1 MSTQTQIS
9 EKQLL
14 LDIQPLIQNGE
25 SEKVRDM
32 LGNYRPEDI
41 ADIFWDLEMDEAKFI
56 IKVVEKEKAVE
67 LIRSLDPEIQ
77 ERFFK
82 GYEARE
88 IADDVVA
95 YLDSDDSVDILN
107 LLPTRKAE
115 EVLSHLDDQDY
126 AKSLASMLH
135 YDDDIAGGLM
145 AKELVRVKH
154 NWTVSQCIEEIR
166 KQAEEVESVHAVYVV
181 DEKDFLKGVVSLKDI
196 VLSKAHTSVIEI
208 TNTELISVNA
218 YATGEEVARL
228 MNKYDLI
235 TIPVVDSMNRLI
247 GRITIDDVVDF
258 IKEEADKDF
267 QLQAGLSESVESEDK
282 VLILSRARLPWL
294 MVGLLGGLG
303 SSMLVSNFEGD
314 ISHLPQMAFFMPVVA
329 AMGGNAGVQ
338 SSAIIVQGLANNT
351 LKSRNIIP
359 KLAKEFTVS
368 LINGLVCSAVLLM
381 FNVLIGHSYDLSM
394 VVSIALIT
402 VIIFASLL
410 GTITP
415 LILERFRIDPALAT
429 GPFITT
435 TNDVIGLGV
444 YFMLGRILLG
454 V

>member
-1 MSTQTQIS
+1 MSNQVS

-14 LDIQPLIQNGE
+14 LQIQPLIENHE
-25 SEKVRDM
+25 AEAVR
-32 LGNYRPEDI
+32 LLLEAYRPEDI
-41 ADIFWDLEMDEAKFI
+41 ADIFWDIELDEAKFI
-56 IKVVEKEKAVE
+56 IKVVGQKEAVE
-67 LIRSLDPEIQ
+67 IIRSLDEELQ

-82 GYEARE
+82 GYTAKE
-88 IADDVVA
+88 IADDVVS

-115 EVLSHLDDQDY
+115 EVLSYLDDQDY
-126 AKSLASMLH
+126 AKNLASMLH
-135 YDDDIAGGLM
+135 YDDDVAGGLM
-145 AKELVRVKH
+145 AKELVQVKH

-166 KQAEEVESVHAVYVV
+166 LQAEEVDSVHAVYVV
-181 DEKDFLKGVVSLKDI
+181 DDKNILNGVVSLKDI

-208 TNTELISVNA
+208 TKTEFIAVNA

-235 TIPVVDSMNRLI
+235 TIPVIDSMNRLI

-267 QLQAGLSESVESEDK
+267 QLQAGLSDSVVSEDK
-282 VLILSRARLPWL
+282 VLILSKARLPWL
-294 MVGLLGGLG
+294 MVGLIGGLG
-303 SSMLVSNFEGD
+303 SSMLVSNFETD

-351 LKSRNIIP
+351 LKSKNIMP

-368 LINGLVCSAVLLM
+368 LINGLACSALLLM
-381 FNVLIGHSYDLSM
+381 FNLIIGHNYDLSI

-415 LILERFRIDPALAT
+415 LILEKFKIDPALAT
-429 GPFITT
+429 GPFVTT
-435 TNDVIGLGV
+435 INDIIGLTV
-444 YFMLGRILLG
+444 YFSLGRILLG
-454 V
+454 A

>member
-1 MSTQTQIS
+1 MSTQVS

-14 LDIQPLIQNGE
+14 LQIQPLIENQE
-25 SEKVRDM
+25 AEAVR
-32 LGNYRPEDI
+32 LLLEAYRPEDI
-41 ADIFWDLEMDEAKFI
+41 ADIFWDIELDEAKFI
-56 IKVVEKEKAVE
+56 IKVVGQEDAVE
-67 LIRSLDPEIQ
+67 IIRSLDEELQ

-82 GYEARE
+82 GYDAKE
-88 IADDVVA
+88 IADDVVS

-115 EVLSHLDDQDY
+115 EVLSYLDDQDY
-126 AKSLASMLH
+126 AKNLAAMLH
-135 YDDDIAGGLM
+135 YDDDVAGGLM
-145 AKELVRVKH
+145 AKELVQVKH

-166 KQAEEVESVHAVYVV
+166 LQAEEVESVHAVYVV
-181 DEKDFLKGVVSLKDI
+181 DDKNILKGVVSLKDI

-208 TNTELISVNA
+208 TNTEFIAVNA

-235 TIPVVDSMNRLI
+235 TIPVIDSMNRLI

-267 QLQAGLSESVESEDK
+267 QLQAGLSDSVVSEDK
-282 VLILSRARLPWL
+282 VLILSKARLPWL
-294 MVGLLGGLG
+294 MVGLMGGLG
-303 SSMLVSNFEGD
+303 SSMLVSNFETD
-314 ISHLPQMAFFMPVVA
+314 ISNLPQMAFFMPVVA

-351 LKSRNIIP
+351 LKSKNIMP

-368 LINGLVCSAVLLM
+368 LINGLVCSALLLM
-381 FNVLIGHSYDLSM
+381 FNLIIGHGYDLSI

-410 GTITP
+410 GTVTP
-415 LILERFRIDPALAT
+415 LILEKFNIDPALAT
-429 GPFITT
+429 GPFVTT
-435 TNDVIGLGV
+435 INDIIGLTV
-444 YFMLGRILLG
+444 YFSLGRLLLG
-454 V
+454 A

>member
-1 MSTQTQIS
+1 MSTQVS

-14 LDIQPLIQNGE
+14 LQIQPLIENQE
-25 SEKVRDM
+25 AEAVR
-32 LGNYRPEDI
+32 LLLEAYRPEDI
-41 ADIFWDLEMDEAKFI
+41 AEIFWDIELDEAKFI
-56 IKVVEKEKAVE
+56 IKVVGQEEAVE
-67 LIRSLDPEIQ
+67 IIRSLDEELQ

-82 GYEARE
+82 GYDAKE
-88 IADDVVA
+88 IADDVVS

-115 EVLSHLDDQDY
+115 EVLSYLDDQDY
-126 AKSLASMLH
+126 AKNLAAMLH
-135 YDDDIAGGLM
+135 YDDDVAGGLM
-145 AKELVRVKH
+145 AKELVQVKH

-166 KQAEEVESVHAVYVV
+166 LQAEEVDSVHAVYVV
-181 DEKDFLKGVVSLKDI
+181 DDKNILKGVVSLKDI

-208 TNTELISVNA
+208 TNTEFIAVNA

-235 TIPVVDSMNRLI
+235 TIPVIDSMNRLI

-267 QLQAGLSESVESEDK
+267 QLQAGLSESVASEDK

-294 MVGLLGGLG
+294 MVGLMGGLG
-303 SSMLVSNFEGD
+303 SSMLVSNFETD

-351 LKSRNIIP
+351 LKSKNIMP

-368 LINGLVCSAVLLM
+368 LINGLVCSALLLL
-381 FNVLIGHSYDLSM
+381 FNLLVGHHYNLSL

-415 LILERFRIDPALAT
+415 LILEKFNIDPALAT
-429 GPFITT
+429 GPFVTT
-435 TNDVIGLGV
+435 TNDIIGLTV
-444 YFMLGRILLG
+444 YFSLGRMLLG
-454 V
+454 A

>member
-1 MSTQTQIS
+1 MSTSAT

-14 LDIQPLIQNGE
+14 TDLQPLIQHADVDAINT
-25 SEKVRDM
+25 
-32 LGNYRPEDI
+32 LLQNYRPEDI
-41 ADIFWDLEMDEAKFI
+41 ADIFWDLELDEAKFLV
-56 IKVVEKEKAVE
+56 KVIDKVKAVE
-67 LIRSLDPEIQ
+67 VIRSLDEELQ

-115 EVLSHLDDQDY
+115 EVLSYLGDQDY
-126 AKSLASMLH
+126 AKNLAAMLH
-135 YDDDIAGGLM
+135 YADDIAGGLM
-145 AKELVRVKH
+145 AKELVQVKH
-154 NWTVSQCIEEIR
+154 NWTVSQCVEEIR
-166 KQAEEVESVHAVYVV
+166 KQAEEVDAVHAVYVV
-181 DEKDFLKGVVSLKDI
+181 DDKNVLKGVVSLKDI
-196 VLSKAHTSVIEI
+196 VLSRAHTSVIEI
-208 TNTELISVNA
+208 TKTEFIAVNA
-218 YATGEEVARL
+218 YATGEEVAQI

-235 TIPVVDSMNRLI
+235 SIPVVDSMNRLI

-267 QLQAGLSESVESEDK
+267 QLQAGLSESVESDDK

-294 MVGLLGGLG
+294 MVGLIGGLG
-303 SSMLVSNFEGD
+303 SSMLVSNFETD
-314 ISHLPQMAFFMPVVA
+314 ISVLPQMAFFMPVVA

-351 LKSRNIIP
+351 LKSKNILP
-359 KLAKEFTVS
+359 KLGKEFTVS
-368 LINGLVCSAVLLM
+368 LINGLACSAIMLL
-381 FNVLIGHSYDLSM
+381 FNLVIGHEYHLSM
-394 VVSIALIT
+394 VVSLALVT

-415 LILERFRIDPALAT
+415 LILEKFKIDPALAT

-435 TNDVIGLGV
+435 TNDVIGLSV
-444 YFMLGRILLG
+444 YFLLGRMMLGAI
-454 V
+454 

>member
-1 MSTQTQIS
+1 MSVPIS

-14 LDIQPLIQNGE
+14 NDILPLILE
-25 SEKVRDM
+25 SDAEGINELLKNHRA
-32 LGNYRPEDI
+32 EDI
-41 ADIFWDLEMDEAKFI
+41 AEIFWDLEPDESKFL
-56 IKVVEKEKAVE
+56 IKVIDKEKAVDV
-67 LIRSLDPEIQ
+67 IRSLDEELQ
-77 ERFFK
+77 ETLFK
-82 GYEARE
+82 AYTASE
-88 IADDVVA
+88 IAGDVVA

-107 LLPTRKAE
+107 LLPTQKAE
-115 EVLSHLDDQDY
+115 EVLSHIHDQDY
-126 AKSLASMLH
+126 AKNLAAMLH
-135 YDDDIAGGLM
+135 YADDIAGGLM
-145 AKELVRVKH
+145 AKELIQVRH
-154 NWTVSQCIEEIR
+154 NWTVSQCVEEIR
-166 KQAEEVESVHAVYVV
+166 KQAEEVQSVHTVYVV
-181 DEKDFLKGVVSLKDI
+181 DAKNVLVGVVSLKDI
-196 VLSKAHTSVIEI
+196 VLTKAHSSVIEI
-208 TNTELISVNA
+208 TNTEVISVNA

-228 MNKYDLI
+228 MSKYDLI

-267 QLQAGLSESVESEDK
+267 QLQAGLSENVESDDK

-294 MVGLLGGLG
+294 MIGLIGGLG

-314 ISHLPQMAFFMPVVA
+314 ISRLPQIAFFMPVVA

-351 LKSRNIIP
+351 LKSRNIMP

-368 LINGLVCSAVLLM
+368 LINGLACSAILLL
-381 FNVLIGHSYDLSM
+381 FNVVLGHGYDLSM
-394 VVSIALIT
+394 VVSLALIT

-410 GTITP
+410 GTVTP
-415 LILERFRIDPALAT
+415 LILERLKIDPALAT

-444 YFMLGRILLG
+444 YFLLGRMLLG
-454 V
+454 AF

>member
-1 MSTQTQIS
+1 MSNQVS

-14 LDIQPLIQNGE
+14 LQIQPLIENHE
-25 SEKVRDM
+25 AEAVR
-32 LGNYRPEDI
+32 LLLEAYRPEDI
-41 ADIFWDLEMDEAKFI
+41 ADIFWDIELDEAKFI
-56 IKVVEKEKAVE
+56 IKVVGQKEAVE
-67 LIRSLDPEIQ
+67 IIRSLDEELQ

-82 GYEARE
+82 GYTSKE
-88 IADDVVA
+88 IADDVVS

-115 EVLSHLDDQDY
+115 EVLSYLDDQDY
-126 AKSLASMLH
+126 AKNLAAMLH
-135 YDDDIAGGLM
+135 YDDDVAGGLM
-145 AKELVRVKH
+145 AKELVQVKH

-166 KQAEEVESVHAVYVV
+166 LQAEEVDSVHAVYVV
-181 DEKDFLKGVVSLKDI
+181 DDKNILNGVVSLKDI

-208 TNTELISVNA
+208 TNTEFIAVNA

-235 TIPVVDSMNRLI
+235 TIPVIDSMNRLI

-267 QLQAGLSESVESEDK
+267 QLQAGLSDSVVSEDK
-282 VLILSRARLPWL
+282 VLILSKARLPWL
-294 MVGLLGGLG
+294 MVGLIGGLG
-303 SSMLVSNFEGD
+303 SSMLVSNFETD

-351 LKSRNIIP
+351 LKSKNIMP

-368 LINGLVCSAVLLM
+368 LINGLACSALLLM
-381 FNVLIGHSYDLSM
+381 FNLIIGHNYDLSI

-415 LILERFRIDPALAT
+415 LILEKFKIDPALAT
-429 GPFITT
+429 GPFVTT
-435 TNDVIGLGV
+435 INDIIGLTV
-444 YFMLGRILLG
+444 YFSLGRILLG
-454 V
+454 A

>member
-1 MSTQTQIS
+1 MSHQVTDK
-9 EKQLL
+9 ELL
-14 LDIQPLIQNGE
+14 VLIQPLIQAQDQEG
-25 SEKVRDM
+25 VVALLQDHH
-32 LGNYRPEDI
+32 PEDV
-41 ADIFWDLEMDEAKFI
+41 ADIFWDIELDEAKYI
-56 IKVVEKEKAVE
+56 IKVVEKEYAVE
-67 LIRSLDPEIQ
+67 VIRSLDPELQ

-82 GYEARE
+82 GYSPQE
-88 IADDVVA
+88 IADDVIS

-115 EVLSHLDDQDY
+115 EVLSFLHDQEY
-126 AKSLASMLH
+126 AKNLTTMLH

-145 AKELVRVKH
+145 AKELVQVKH

-166 KQAEEVESVHAVYVV
+166 TQAEEVESVHTVYVV
-181 DEKDFLKGVVSLKDI
+181 DDRTILKGVVSLKDI

-208 TNTELISVNA
+208 TNTEFIAVNA

-235 TIPVVDSMNRLI
+235 TIPVIDSMNRLI
-247 GRITIDDVVDF
+247 GRITIDDVIDF

-267 QLQAGLSESVESEDK
+267 QLQAGLSESVASDDK

-303 SSMLVSNFEGD
+303 SSILVSHFEGD
-314 ISHLPQMAFFMPVVA
+314 ISALPQITFFMPVVA

-351 LKSRNIIP
+351 LASKNIIP
-359 KLAKEFTVS
+359 KLAKEFAVS
-368 LINGLVCSAVLLM
+368 LINGLACSAILLM
-381 FNVLIGHSYDLSM
+381 FNIFLGQQSNLSL
-394 VVSIALIT
+394 VVSVALIT

-410 GTITP
+410 GTIIP
-415 LILERFRIDPALAT
+415 LILEKFKIDPALAT
-429 GPFITT
+429 GPFVTT
-435 TNDVIGLGV
+435 LNDVVGLSV
-444 YFMLGRILLG
+444 YFYLGRLMLGA
-454 V
+454 

>member
-1 MSTQTQIS
+1 MNMQVS

-14 LDIQPLIQNGE
+14 LEISPLLQDNRTEEI
-25 SEKVRDM
+25 RI
-32 LGNYRPEDI
+32 LLAAYRPEDI
-41 ADIFWDLEMDEAKFI
+41 ADIFWDIELEDAKNI
-56 IKVVEKEKAVE
+56 IKIIEKQKAVE
-67 LIRSLDPEIQ
+67 LIRALDSELQ
-77 ERFFK
+77 ERFLK
-82 GYEARE
+82 GYEAKE
-88 IADDVVA
+88 IADDVVS

-107 LLPTRKAE
+107 LLPTIKAE
-115 EVLSHLDDQDY
+115 EVLSYLEDQDY
-126 AKSLASMLH
+126 AKNLAAMLH
-135 YDDDIAGGLM
+135 YEDDIAGGLM
-145 AKELVRVKH
+145 AKELVQVRY
-154 NWTVSQCIEEIR
+154 NWTVSQCVEEIR

-181 DEKDFLKGVVSLKDI
+181 DERNTLKGVVSLKDI
-196 VLSKAHTSVIEI
+196 VLSRAHTSVIEI
-208 TNTELISVNA
+208 TNTEFISVNA

-235 TIPVVDSMNRLI
+235 SIPVVDSMNRLI

-267 QLQAGLSESVESEDK
+267 QLQAGLSENVESEDK

-303 SSMLVSNFEGD
+303 SSMLVSNFESD

-351 LKSRNIIP
+351 LKSKIIWP

-368 LINGLVCSAVLLM
+368 LINGLVCSAILLM
-381 FNVLIGHSYDLSM
+381 FNVLIGHDQQLSI

-410 GTITP
+410 GTLTP
-415 LILERFRIDPALAT
+415 LVLERFKIDPALAT

-435 TNDVIGLGV
+435 TNDVIGLGF
-444 YFMLGRILLG
+444 YFLLARLLLG
-454 V
+454 I

>member
-1 MSTQTQIS
+1 MSTQVS

-14 LDIQPLIQNGE
+14 LQIQPLIENQE
-25 SEKVRDM
+25 AEAVR
-32 LGNYRPEDI
+32 LLLEAYRPEDI
-41 ADIFWDLEMDEAKFI
+41 ADIFWDIELDEAKFI
-56 IKVVEKEKAVE
+56 IKVVGQEEAVE
-67 LIRSLDPEIQ
+67 IIRSLDEELQ

-82 GYEARE
+82 GYTAKE
-88 IADDVVA
+88 IADDVVS

-115 EVLSHLDDQDY
+115 EVLSYLDDQEY
-126 AKSLASMLH
+126 AKNLAAMLH
-135 YDDDIAGGLM
+135 YDDDVAGGLM
-145 AKELVRVKH
+145 AKELVQVKH

-166 KQAEEVESVHAVYVV
+166 LQAEEVESVHAIYVV
-181 DEKDFLKGVVSLKDI
+181 DDKNILKGVVSLKDI

-208 TNTELISVNA
+208 TNTEFIAVNA

-235 TIPVVDSMNRLI
+235 TIPVIDSMKRLI

-267 QLQAGLSESVESEDK
+267 QLQAGLSDSVVSEDK
-282 VLILSRARLPWL
+282 VLILSKARLPWL
-294 MVGLLGGLG
+294 MVGLMGGLG
-303 SSMLVSNFEGD
+303 SSMLVSNFETD
-314 ISHLPQMAFFMPVVA
+314 ISNLPQMAFFMPVVA

-351 LKSRNIIP
+351 LKSKNIMP

-368 LINGLVCSAVLLM
+368 LINGLVCSALLLM
-381 FNVLIGHSYDLSM
+381 FNLIIGHGYDLSI

-410 GTITP
+410 GTVTP
-415 LILERFRIDPALAT
+415 LILEKFKIDPALAT
-429 GPFITT
+429 GPFVTT
-435 TNDVIGLGV
+435 INDIIGLTV
-444 YFMLGRILLG
+444 YFSLGRMLLG
-454 V
+454 A

>member
-1 MSTQTQIS
+1 MSTQVS
-9 EKQLL
+9 EKELL
-14 LDIQPLIQNGE
+14 LKLRPFLEGLDSEGLITELE
-25 SEKVRDM
+25 SH
-32 LGNYRPEDI
+32 RPEDI
-41 ADIFWDLEMDEAKFI
+41 AEIFWDIELEDAKFL
-56 IKVVEKEKAVE
+56 IKVIDKHKAVE
-67 LIRSLDPEIQ
+67 IIRSLDPDLQ
-77 ERFFK
+77 ERLFK
-82 GYEARE
+82 GYEPKE
-88 IADDVVA
+88 IADDVVS

-115 EVLSHLDDQDY
+115 QVLAFIDDQEY
-126 AKSLASMLH
+126 AKNLAAMLH
-135 YDDDIAGGLM
+135 YDDDVAGGLM
-145 AKELVRVKH
+145 AKELVQVKH
-154 NWTVSQCIEEIR
+154 NWTVSGCIEEIR
-166 KQAEEVESVHAVYVV
+166 TQAEEVASVHAVYVV
-181 DEKDFLKGVVSLKDI
+181 DERNILKGVVSLKDI
-196 VLSKAHTSVIEI
+196 VLAKAHTSVIEI
-208 TNTELISVNA
+208 TNTEFIAVNA
-218 YATGEEVARL
+218 YATGEAVARL

-314 ISHLPQMAFFMPVVA
+314 ISHLPKIAFFMPVVA

-351 LKSRNIIP
+351 LKSKNILP
-359 KLAKEFTVS
+359 KLAKEFTVAM
-368 LINGLVCSAVLLM
+368 INGLVCSALLLM
-381 FNVLIGHSYDLSM
+381 FNLIVGHGYNLSI
-394 VVSIALIT
+394 VVSLSLIT
-402 VIIFASLL
+402 VIVFASLL

-415 LILERFRIDPALAT
+415 LILERLEIDPALAT

-435 TNDVIGLGV
+435 INDVIGLGV
-444 YFMLGRILLG
+444 YFSLGRLLLG

>member
-1 MSTQTQIS
+1 MSTQVS

-14 LDIQPLIQNGE
+14 LQIQPLIENQE
-25 SEKVRDM
+25 AEAVR
-32 LGNYRPEDI
+32 LLLEAYRPEDI
-41 ADIFWDLEMDEAKFI
+41 AEIFWDIELDEAKFI
-56 IKVVEKEKAVE
+56 IKVVGQEEAVE
-67 LIRSLDPEIQ
+67 IIRSLDEELQ

-82 GYEARE
+82 GYDAKE
-88 IADDVVA
+88 IADDVVS

-115 EVLSHLDDQDY
+115 EVLSYLDDQDY
-126 AKSLASMLH
+126 AKNLAAMLH
-135 YDDDIAGGLM
+135 YDDDVAGGLM
-145 AKELVRVKH
+145 AKELVQVKY

-166 KQAEEVESVHAVYVV
+166 LQAEEVDSVHAVYVV
-181 DEKDFLKGVVSLKDI
+181 DDKNILKGVVSLKDI

-208 TNTELISVNA
+208 TNTEFIAVNA

-235 TIPVVDSMNRLI
+235 TIPVIDSMNRLI

-267 QLQAGLSESVESEDK
+267 QLQAGLSDSVVSEDK

-294 MVGLLGGLG
+294 MVGLMGGLG
-303 SSMLVSNFEGD
+303 SSMLVSNFETD

-351 LKSRNIIP
+351 LKSKNIMP

-368 LINGLVCSAVLLM
+368 LINGLVCSALLLL
-381 FNVLIGHSYDLSM
+381 FNLLVGHHYNLSL

-415 LILERFRIDPALAT
+415 LILEKFNIDPALAT
-429 GPFITT
+429 GPFVTT
-435 TNDVIGLGV
+435 TNDIIGLTV
-444 YFMLGRILLG
+444 YFSLGRMLLG
-454 V
+454 A

>member
-1 MSTQTQIS
+1 MSTQVS
-9 EKQLL
+9 EKELL
-14 LDIQPLIQNGE
+14 LKIKPLLEAFN
-25 SEKVRDM
+25 SEEALLILED
-32 LGNYRPEDI
+32 YRPEDI
-41 ADIFWDLEMDEAKFI
+41 ADIFWDIELDEAKFL
-56 IKVVEKEKAVE
+56 IKILDKTKAVE
-67 LIRSLDPEIQ
+67 LIRSLDPTLQ
-77 ERFFK
+77 ERLFK
-82 GYEARE
+82 GYEPRE
-88 IADDVVA
+88 IADDVVS

-115 EVLSHLDDQDY
+115 DVLSYIDDQEY
-126 AKSLASMLH
+126 AKNLAAMLH

-166 KQAEEVESVHAVYVV
+166 QQAEEVESVHAVYVT
-181 DEKDFLKGVVSLKDI
+181 DEKDILKGVVSLKDI
-196 VLSKAHTSVIEI
+196 VLAKAHTSVIEI
-208 TNTELISVNA
+208 TNLEYIAVNA
-218 YATGEEVARL
+218 YATGEEVARI

-235 TIPVVDSMNRLI
+235 SIPVVDSMNRLI

-294 MVGLLGGLG
+294 MVGLAGGLG
-303 SSMLVSNFEGD
+303 SSMLVSNFESD
-314 ISHLPQMAFFMPVVA
+314 IAGLPQMAFFMPVVA

-351 LKSRNIIP
+351 LKSKNIMP

-368 LINGLVCSAVLLM
+368 LINGLVCSAILLA
-381 FNVLIGHSYDLSM
+381 FNVIAGHGYDLSM

-415 LILERFRIDPALAT
+415 LFLERFKVDPALAT

-435 TNDVIGLGV
+435 TNDAIGLGV
-444 YFMLGRILLG
+444 YFMLGRMLLG
-454 V
+454 A

>member
-1 MSTQTQIS
+1 M
-9 EKQLL
+9 L
-14 LDIQPLIQNGE
+14 E
-25 SEKVRDM
+25 SFDGPQAIEV
-32 LGNYRPEDI
+32 LEEYRPEDI
-41 ADIFWDLEMDEAKFI
+41 GDIFWDIELDEAKFL
-56 IKVVEKEKAVE
+56 IKILDKQKAVE
-67 LIRSLDPEIQ
+67 VIRSLDPELQ
-77 ERFFK
+77 ERLFK
-82 GYEARE
+82 GYEPKE
-88 IADDVVA
+88 IADDVVS

-115 EVLSHLDDQDY
+115 DVLSYIDDQDY
-126 AKSLASMLH
+126 AKNLAAMLH

-145 AKELVRVKH
+145 AKELVQVKH

-166 KQAEEVESVHAVYVV
+166 QQAEEVDSVHAVYVT
-181 DEKDFLKGVVSLKDI
+181 DEKNVLKGVVSLKDI
-196 VLSKAHTSVIEI
+196 VLAKAHTSVIEI
-208 TNTELISVNA
+208 TNTEFIAVNA

-235 TIPVVDSMNRLI
+235 TIPVIDSMNRLI

-294 MVGLLGGLG
+294 MVGLVGGLG
-303 SSMLVSNFEGD
+303 SSMLVSNFESD
-314 ISHLPQMAFFMPVVA
+314 IATLPQMAFFMPVVA

-351 LKSRNIIP
+351 LKSKNIMP

-368 LINGLVCSAVLLM
+368 LINGLVCSALLLL
-381 FNVLIGHSYDLSM
+381 FNVLVGHSYDLSM

-415 LILERFRIDPALAT
+415 LVLERFKVDPALAT

-444 YFMLGRILLG
+444 YFSLGRLMLG

>member
-1 MSTQTQIS
+1 
-9 EKQLL
+9 
-14 LDIQPLIQNGE
+14 
-25 SEKVRDM
+25 M
-32 LGNYRPEDI
+32 LANSSNPGNVFN
-41 ADIFWDLEMDEAKFI
+41 A
-56 IKVVEKEKAVE
+56 
-67 LIRSLDPEIQ
+67 
-77 ERFFK
+77 
-82 GYEARE
+82 E
-88 IADDVVA
+88 IADDVVS

-115 EVLSHLDDQDY
+115 EVLSYLDDQDY
-126 AKSLASMLH
+126 AKNLASMLH
-135 YDDDIAGGLM
+135 YDDDVAGGLM
-145 AKELVRVKH
+145 AKELVQVKH

-166 KQAEEVESVHAVYVV
+166 LQAEEVDSVHAVYVV
-181 DEKDFLKGVVSLKDI
+181 DDKNILNGVVSLKDI

-208 TNTELISVNA
+208 TKTEFIAVNA

-235 TIPVVDSMNRLI
+235 TIPVIDSMNRLI

-267 QLQAGLSESVESEDK
+267 QLQAGLSDSVVSEDK
-282 VLILSRARLPWL
+282 VLILSKARLPWL
-294 MVGLLGGLG
+294 MVGLIGGLG
-303 SSMLVSNFEGD
+303 SSMLVSNFETD

-351 LKSRNIIP
+351 LKSKNIMP

-368 LINGLVCSAVLLM
+368 LINGLACSALLLM
-381 FNVLIGHSYDLSM
+381 FNLIIGHNYDLSI

-415 LILERFRIDPALAT
+415 LILEKFKIDPALAT
-429 GPFITT
+429 GPFVTT
-435 TNDVIGLGV
+435 INDIIGLTV
-444 YFMLGRILLG
+444 YFSLGRILLG
-454 V
+454 A

>member
-1 MSTQTQIS
+1 MSTQIS

-14 LDIQPLIQNGE
+14 LAIQPLIKE
-25 SEKVRDM
+25 SEHEQVRKLLED
-32 LGNYRPEDI
+32 YRAEDI
-41 ADIFWDLEMDEAKFI
+41 GDIFWDIEFEEAKFI
-56 IKVVEKEKAVE
+56 IDEVEREKAVDI
-67 LIRSLDPEIQ
+67 IRSLDTELK

-82 GYEARE
+82 EYEAKE
-88 IADDVVA
+88 IADDVIA
-95 YLDSDDSVDILN
+95 YLDSDDAVDILN
-107 LLPTRKAE
+107 LLPAQKAE
-115 EVLSHLDDQDY
+115 EVLSYLEDQDY
-126 AKSLASMLH
+126 AKNLTSMLH
-135 YDDDIAGGLM
+135 YDDDMAGGLM
-145 AKELVRVKH
+145 AKELVQVKH

-166 KQAEEVESVHAVYVV
+166 KQAEEVDSVHAVYVV
-181 DEKDFLKGVVSLKDI
+181 DDKDILKGMVSLKDI
-196 VLSKAHTSVIEI
+196 VLSKPHISVIEI
-208 TNTELISVNA
+208 TDPEFISINA

-235 TIPVVDSMNRLI
+235 TIPVVDSMTRLI
-247 GRITIDDVVDF
+247 GRITIDDVVGF

-294 MVGLLGGLG
+294 LVGLIGGLG

-314 ISHLPQMAFFMPVVA
+314 ISLLPQLAFFMPVVA

-351 LKSRNIIP
+351 LRSKNIIP
-359 KLAKEFTVS
+359 KLTKEFTVS
-368 LINGLVCSAVLLM
+368 LINGLVCSSILLM
-381 FNVLIGHSYDLSM
+381 FNVLIGHAYDLSL
-394 VVSIALIT
+394 VVSLALIS

-410 GTITP
+410 GTVTP
-415 LILERFRIDPALAT
+415 LVLEKFEIDPALAT

-435 TNDVIGLGV
+435 INDVIGLGV

>member
-1 MSTQTQIS
+1 MSTQVS
-9 EKQLL
+9 EKELL
-14 LDIQPLIQNGE
+14 LRLKPMLE
-25 SEKVRDM
+25 SFDGPQAIEV
-32 LGNYRPEDI
+32 LEEYRPEDI
-41 ADIFWDLEMDEAKFI
+41 GDIFWDIELDEAKFL
-56 IKVVEKEKAVE
+56 IKILDKQKAVE
-67 LIRSLDPEIQ
+67 VIRSLDPELQ
-77 ERFFK
+77 ERLFK
-82 GYEARE
+82 GYEPKE
-88 IADDVVA
+88 IADDVVS

-115 EVLSHLDDQDY
+115 DVLSYIDDQDY
-126 AKSLASMLH
+126 AKNLAAMLH

-145 AKELVRVKH
+145 AKELVQVKH

-166 KQAEEVESVHAVYVV
+166 QQAEEVDSVHAVYVT
-181 DEKDFLKGVVSLKDI
+181 DEKNVLKGVVSLKDI
-196 VLSKAHTSVIEI
+196 VLAKAHTSVIEI
-208 TNTELISVNA
+208 TNTEFIAVNA

-235 TIPVVDSMNRLI
+235 TIPVIDSMNRLI

-294 MVGLLGGLG
+294 MVGLVGGLG
-303 SSMLVSNFEGD
+303 SSMLVSNFESD
-314 ISHLPQMAFFMPVVA
+314 IATLPQMAFFMPVVA

-351 LKSRNIIP
+351 LKSKNIMP

-368 LINGLVCSAVLLM
+368 LINGLVCSALLLL
-381 FNVLIGHSYDLSM
+381 FNVLVGHSYDLSM

-415 LILERFRIDPALAT
+415 LVLERFKVDPALAT

-444 YFMLGRILLG
+444 YFSLGRLMLG

>member
-1 MSTQTQIS
+1 MSTQVS
-9 EKQLL
+9 EKELL
-14 LDIQPLIQNGE
+14 LKLRPFLEGQD
-25 SEKVRDM
+25 SEGLVTE
-32 LGNYRPEDI
+32 LENYRPEDI
-41 ADIFWDLEMDEAKFI
+41 AEIFWDIELDDAKFL
-56 IKVVEKEKAVE
+56 IKVIEKQKAVE
-67 LIRSLDPEIQ
+67 VIRSLDPELQ
-77 ERFFK
+77 ERLFK
-82 GYEARE
+82 GYEPKE
-88 IADDVVA
+88 IADDVVS

-107 LLPTRKAE
+107 ILPTRKAE
-115 EVLSHLDDQDY
+115 QVLAFIYDQEY
-126 AKSLASMLH
+126 AKNLAAMLH

-145 AKELVRVKH
+145 AKELVQVKH

-166 KQAEEVESVHAVYVV
+166 TQAEEVDSVHAVYVV
-181 DEKDFLKGVVSLKDI
+181 DERNILKGVVSLKDI
-196 VLSKAHTSVIEI
+196 VLAKAHTSVIEI
-208 TNTELISVNA
+208 TKTEYIAVNA

-228 MNKYDLI
+228 MTKYDLI

-294 MVGLLGGLG
+294 MVGLIGGLG

-314 ISHLPQMAFFMPVVA
+314 ISNLPKMAFFMPVVA

-351 LKSRNIIP
+351 LKSKNILP
-359 KLAKEFTVS
+359 KLGKEFTVAM
-368 LINGLVCSAVLLM
+368 INGLVCSALLLM
-381 FNVLIGHSYDLSM
+381 FNLIIGHGYNLSM

-402 VIIFASLL
+402 VIVFASLL

-415 LILERFRIDPALAT
+415 LILERFKIDPALAT

-435 TNDVIGLGV
+435 INDVIGLGV
-444 YFMLGRILLG
+444 YFSLGRLLLG
-454 V
+454 I

>member
-1 MSTQTQIS
+1 MSTQVS

-14 LDIQPLIQNGE
+14 
-25 SEKVRDM
+25 SELEPFLLEKDKAGLLQV
-32 LGNYRPEDI
+32 LEQYRPEDI
-41 ADIFWDLEMDEAKFI
+41 ADVFWDIDMNDAKFLI
-56 IKVVEKEKAVE
+56 SAVDSHFAVE
-67 LIRSLDPEIQ
+67 IIRSLDAELQ
-77 ERFFK
+77 ETLFK
-82 GYEARE
+82 GYEANE
-88 IADDVVA
+88 ISTDVIA
-95 YLDSDDSVDILN
+95 FLDSDDAVDILN

-115 EVLSHLDDQDY
+115 EVLSFLEDQEY
-126 AKSLASMLH
+126 AKNLASMLH
-135 YDDDIAGGLM
+135 YEDDIAGGLM
-145 AKELVRVKH
+145 AKELVQVRH

-166 KQAEEVESVHAVYVV
+166 LQAEEVSSVHAVYVV
-181 DEKDFLKGVVSLKDI
+181 DEKNILKGIVSLKDI

-208 TNTELISVNA
+208 TNTEFLSVNA
-218 YATGEEVARL
+218 YATGEEVARV

-235 TIPVVDSMNRLI
+235 TIPVVDSMQRLI

-294 MVGLLGGLG
+294 MIGLVGGLG

-314 ISHLPQMAFFMPVVA
+314 ISKLPQLAFFMPVVA

-351 LKSRNIIP
+351 LKSKFIMP
-359 KLAKEFTVS
+359 KLAKEFTVA
-368 LINGLVCSAVLLM
+368 LLNGLICSSVLLM
-381 FNVLIGHSYDLSM
+381 FNLLVGHNYDLSLI
-394 VVSIALIT
+394 VSMALVT

-415 LILERFRIDPALAT
+415 LVLERFKVDPALAT

-435 TNDVIGLGV
+435 INDVIGLGV
-444 YFMLGRILLG
+444 YFLLGRMLLG

>member
-1 MSTQTQIS
+1 MSNTVS
-9 EKQLL
+9 EKELL
-14 LDIQPLIQNGE
+14 LKLKPLIDGLDSATINVE
-25 SEKVRDM
+25 LED
-32 LGNYRPEDI
+32 YRPEDI
-41 ADIFWDLEMDEAKFI
+41 ADIFWDLELEDAKYL
-56 IKVVEKEKAVE
+56 IKVLEKEKAVDV
-67 LIRSLDPEIQ
+67 IRSLDVELQ
-77 ERFFK
+77 ERLFK
-82 GYEARE
+82 GYEPKE
-88 IADDVVA
+88 IAEHVVS
-95 YLDSDDSVDILN
+95 YLDSDDAVDILN
-107 LLPTRKAE
+107 LLHTQKAE
-115 EVLSHLDDQDY
+115 EVLSYIDDQEY
-126 AKSLASMLH
+126 AKNLATMLH

-145 AKELVRVKH
+145 AKEMVQVKH

-166 KQAEEVESVHAVYVV
+166 KQAEEVDSVHTVYVV
-181 DEKDFLKGVVSLKDI
+181 DDKNILKGVVSLKDI
-196 VLSKAHTSVIEI
+196 VLAKAHTSVIEI
-208 TNTELISVNA
+208 TNTEYISVNA
-218 YATGEEVARL
+218 YATGEEVARII
-228 MNKYDLI
+228 NKYGLI
-235 TIPVVDSMNRLI
+235 AIPVIDSMNRLI

-314 ISHLPQMAFFMPVVA
+314 IEALPKMAFFMPVVA

-351 LKSRNIIP
+351 LKSKNIFP
-359 KLAKEFTVS
+359 KLGKEFTVS
-368 LINGLVCSAVLLM
+368 LINGLVCSAILLM
-381 FNVLIGHSYDLSM
+381 FNLIIGHSYNLSM

-410 GTITP
+410 GTVTP
-415 LILERFRIDPALAT
+415 LILERFNIDPALAT

-444 YFMLGRILLG
+444 YFSLGRLLLG
-454 V
+454 I

>member
-1 MSTQTQIS
+1 MSNQVS

-14 LDIQPLIQNGE
+14 LQIQPLIENHE
-25 SEKVRDM
+25 AEAVR
-32 LGNYRPEDI
+32 LLLEAYRPEDI
-41 ADIFWDLEMDEAKFI
+41 ADIFWDIELDEAKFI
-56 IKVVEKEKAVE
+56 IKVVGQKEAVE
-67 LIRSLDPEIQ
+67 IIRSLDEELQ

-82 GYEARE
+82 GYTAKE
-88 IADDVVA
+88 IADDVVS

-115 EVLSHLDDQDY
+115 EVLSYLDDQDY
-126 AKSLASMLH
+126 AKNLASMLH
-135 YDDDIAGGLM
+135 YDDDVAGGLM
-145 AKELVRVKH
+145 AKELVQVKH

-166 KQAEEVESVHAVYVV
+166 LQAEEVDSVHAVYVV
-181 DEKDFLKGVVSLKDI
+181 DDKNILNGVVSLKDI

-208 TNTELISVNA
+208 TNTEFIAVNA

-235 TIPVVDSMNRLI
+235 TIPVIDSMNRLI

-267 QLQAGLSESVESEDK
+267 QLQAGLSDSVVSEDK
-282 VLILSRARLPWL
+282 VLILSKARLPWL
-294 MVGLLGGLG
+294 MVGLIGGLG
-303 SSMLVSNFEGD
+303 SSMLVSNFETD

-351 LKSRNIIP
+351 LKSKNIMP

-368 LINGLVCSAVLLM
+368 LINGLACSALLLM
-381 FNVLIGHSYDLSM
+381 FNLIIGHNYDLSI

-415 LILERFRIDPALAT
+415 LILEKFKIDPALAT
-429 GPFITT
+429 GPFVTT
-435 TNDVIGLGV
+435 INDIIGLTV
-444 YFMLGRILLG
+444 YFSLGRILLG
-454 V
+454 A

>member
-1 MSTQTQIS
+1 MNPQQVS
-9 EKQLL
+9 EKELL
-14 LDIQPLIQNGE
+14 LLIKPLLE
-25 SEKVRDM
+25 SSDSVGIKEV
-32 LGNYRPEDI
+32 LSEYRPEDI
-41 ADIFWDLEMDEAKFI
+41 ADIFWDIELDEAKMLI
-56 IKVVEKEKAVE
+56 RVLEKESAVE
-67 LIRSLDPEIQ
+67 VIRSLDPELQ
-77 ERFFK
+77 ERLFK
-82 GYEARE
+82 GFDAKE

-115 EVLSHLDDQDY
+115 EVLSFLDDQDY
-126 AKSLASMLH
+126 AKNLAAMLH

-145 AKELVRVKH
+145 AKELIQVKH

-166 KQAEEVESVHAVYVV
+166 KQAEEVESVHAVYVT
-181 DEKDFLKGVVSLKDI
+181 DDRNILKGVVSLKDI
-196 VLSKAHTSVIEI
+196 VLAKAHTSVIEI
-208 TNTELISVNA
+208 TNTEFISINA

-294 MVGLLGGLG
+294 MVGLVGGLG

-314 ISHLPQMAFFMPVVA
+314 IKSLPQMAFFMPVVA

-351 LKSRNIIP
+351 LKSKNIMP
-359 KLAKEFTVS
+359 KLGKEFTVS
-368 LINGLVCSAVLLM
+368 LLNGLVCSAILLL
-381 FNVLIGHSYDLSM
+381 FNVMVGHGYDLSM

-415 LILERFRIDPALAT
+415 LILERLKVDPALAT

-444 YFMLGRILLG
+444 YFLLGRMLLG

>member
-1 MSTQTQIS
+1 MSHQVTDK
-9 EKQLL
+9 ELL
-14 LDIQPLIQNGE
+14 VLIQPLIQAQDQDG
-25 SEKVRDM
+25 VVALLQDHH
-32 LGNYRPEDI
+32 PEDV
-41 ADIFWDLEMDEAKFI
+41 ADIFWDIELDEAKYI
-56 IKVVEKEKAVE
+56 IKVVEKEYAVE
-67 LIRSLDPEIQ
+67 VIRSLDPELQ

-82 GYEARE
+82 GYSPQE
-88 IADDVVA
+88 IADDVIS

-115 EVLSHLDDQDY
+115 EVLSFLHDQEY
-126 AKSLASMLH
+126 AKNLTTMLH

-145 AKELVRVKH
+145 AKELVQVKH

-166 KQAEEVESVHAVYVV
+166 TQAEEVESVHTVYVV
-181 DEKDFLKGVVSLKDI
+181 DDRTILKGVVSLKDI

-208 TNTELISVNA
+208 TNTEFIAVNA

-235 TIPVVDSMNRLI
+235 TIPVIDSMNRLI
-247 GRITIDDVVDF
+247 GRITIDDVIDF

-267 QLQAGLSESVESEDK
+267 QLQAGLSESVASDDK

-303 SSMLVSNFEGD
+303 SSILVSHFEGD
-314 ISHLPQMAFFMPVVA
+314 ISALPQITFFMPVVA

-351 LKSRNIIP
+351 LASKNIIP
-359 KLAKEFTVS
+359 KLAKEFAVS
-368 LINGLVCSAVLLM
+368 LINGLACSAILLM
-381 FNVLIGHSYDLSM
+381 FNIFLGQQSNLSL
-394 VVSIALIT
+394 VVSVALIT

-410 GTITP
+410 GTIIP
-415 LILERFRIDPALAT
+415 LVLEKFKIDPALAT
-429 GPFITT
+429 GPFVTT
-435 TNDVIGLGV
+435 LNDVVGLSV
-444 YFMLGRILLG
+444 YFYLGRLMLGA
-454 V
+454 

>member
-1 MSTQTQIS
+1 MSNQMS

-14 LDIQPLIQNGE
+14 NDIQPFILNSDAEGINELLQNH
-25 SEKVRDM
+25 
-32 LGNYRPEDI
+32 RPEDI
-41 ADIFWDLEMDEAKFI
+41 AEIFWDLELDEAKFL
-56 IKVVEKEKAVE
+56 IKVIDKEKAVE
-67 LIRSLDPEIQ
+67 IIRSLDEELQ
-77 ERFFK
+77 ERLFK
-82 GYEARE
+82 GYDASE
-88 IADDVVA
+88 IATDVVA

-107 LLPTRKAE
+107 LLHTQKAE
-115 EVLSHLDDQDY
+115 EVLSYLDDQDY
-126 AKSLASMLH
+126 AKNLAAMLH

-145 AKELVRVKH
+145 AKELVQVKH
-154 NWTVSQCIEEIR
+154 NWTVNQCIEEIR
-166 KQAEEVESVHAVYVV
+166 KQADEVESVHTVYVV
-181 DEKDFLKGVVSLKDI
+181 DEKNVLKGLISLKDI
-196 VLSKAHTSVIEI
+196 VLAKGHASVIEI
-208 TNTELISVNA
+208 TNTEFISVNA

-228 MNKYDLI
+228 MDKYDLI
-235 TIPVVDSMNRLI
+235 AIPVVDSMNRLI

-258 IKEEADKDF
+258 IREEAGKDF
-267 QLQAGLSESVESEDK
+267 QLQAGLSENVESEDK

-314 ISHLPQMAFFMPVVA
+314 ISKLPQIAFFMPVVA

-351 LKSRNIIP
+351 LSNKNIMP
-359 KLAKEFTVS
+359 KLGKEFTVS
-368 LINGLVCSAVLLM
+368 LINGLACSAILLL
-381 FNVLIGHSYDLSM
+381 FNVIIGHGYDLSM

-410 GTITP
+410 GTVTP
-415 LILERFRIDPALAT
+415 LLLVRLKVDPALAT

-444 YFMLGRILLG
+444 YFLLGRLLLG
-454 V
+454 SF